1 MSSRDRRNAVA
12 HFIGGLI
19 DRLAEAQVRRPLVP
33 LAAVFAISIFFGW
46 VASHLELRT
55 RYDQL
60 LPETQPSVV
69 ELRRVEKRTTIA
81 QTVIVVL
88 EGDDEKALRELG
100 DAIVPRFQALS
111 DILSNVEDGVQ
122 EARQYLQPR
131 AGLFLDVPE
140 LEKMKADVDARWDWE
155 VSHEMGT
162 ALDDDDAPP
171 PIDRKELQK
180 HFEGAAKRKTGS
192 RKLDQY
198 KDGYYESADGKAV
211 VVLAHSPV
219 PGGDLDR
226 VQSAIER
233 MHDAVAA
240 AKATN
245 PAFAKIRVGWAGDM
259 IAGFEEYGAVRND
272 LLHVGTIGVSLVL
285 AVVLLFF
292 MRFRSLLVMGITIAC
307 ALSCTFGLT
316 QIAIGHLN
324 IATGFLFSIIA
335 GNGINVGIIYLSRYY
350 EEKRKGALTADA
362 VRMAHKTT
370 WPSTAVAA
378 IAAAASY
385 SSLLATDF
393 RAFKHFGIIGAGGM
407 IVCWCVTITLLPTL
421 LLLLDKRTIPQGIER
436 GWLARLRWRGVPFGE
451 LFAAIVPKAP
461 RLLVTIG
468 AVVAVVGVAASI
480 QYARHD
486 PMEYDL
492 TKIQNDR
499 SESSNLRHSWDVANG
514 ILGQFPSAMLV
525 LADTPAHADELQAK
539 LTKRWDEAPVGNKPF
554 EAVHS
559 IFSFIPHDQEVK
571 LPTLQALSARLRR
584 AHERGMV
591 TDDDWKEMEVF
602 LPKDDL
608 KPFGAADLPEDV
620 ARPFTEKNGTRGTV
634 VLIEPRLDVSTDDL
648 HYLIRYS
655 DSFRETKL
663 DDGTVLL
670 GCGRAVTFADI
681 LSAVVQDIPK
691 AVGLALAMTLLAVY
705 ITFRRG
711 AHSAT
716 VLGTLLVGLA
726 GVGTFLYFAKVH
738 LNFLNF
744 AALPITFGI
753 GVDYAVNVMQ
763 RYHAD
768 GDKSIIEAL
777 RTTGGAV
784 VLCSLTTT
792 LGYFALVGSH
802 NQAIRS
808 LGTVAVVGEICCLMA
823 AVLVL
828 PAFWYLVER
837 RRAARKS

>member
-1 MSSRDRRNAVA
+1 VNRRNRVA
-12 HFIGGLI
+12 HVIGGII
-19 DRLAEAQVRRPLVP
+19 DRLAELQIRQPLYP
-33 LAAVFAISIFFGW
+33 LAAVLVVSVFFGW

-60 LPETQPSVV
+60 LPDTQPSVV

-88 EGDDEKALRELG
+88 EGDDEMALRAFG
-100 DAIVPRFQALS
+100 DAIVPRLAALS

-122 EARQYLQPR
+122 EARKYLQPR
-131 AGLFLDVPE
+131 AGLFLDTPE

-171 PIDRKELQK
+171 RIDKQELQK
-180 HFEGAAKRKTGS
+180 RFESAAKRKTGS
-192 RKLDQY
+192 RNLDQY
-198 KDGYYESADGKAV
+198 KDGYYQRPDGKAL

-233 MHDAVAA
+233 MHAAVAA
-240 AKATN
+240 AQATN
-245 PAFAKIRVGWAGDM
+245 PAFAKIHVGWAGDM

-272 LLHVGTIGVSLVL
+272 LLHVGVIGVGLVL
-285 AVVLLFF
+285 GVVLLFF
-292 MRFRSLLVMGITIAC
+292 MRFRSLLVMGITITC

-350 EEKRKGALTADA
+350 EEKRRGALTADA

-421 LLLLDKRTIPQGIER
+421 LLLLDKQIIPQGVER
-436 GWLARLRWRGVPFGE
+436 GWFARLRWQGVPFGQ

-461 RLLVTIG
+461 RFLVALG

-480 QYARHD
+480 RYARND

-499 SESSNLRHSWDVANG
+499 SENNDLRHSWDVANS

-539 LTKRWDEAPVGNKPF
+539 LTKIWEAAPVGNKPF
-554 EAVHS
+554 ESVHS
-559 IFSFIPHDQEVK
+559 IFSFIPHDQETK
-571 LPTLQALSARLRR
+571 LPTLMALSARLRR
-584 AHERGMV
+584 AHERGMI
-591 TDDDWKEMEVF
+591 TDDDWKQMEVF

-608 KPFGAADLPEDV
+608 TSFGANDLPGDV

-648 HYLIRYS
+648 HYLIQYS
-655 DSFRETKL
+655 NSFRETHL

-681 LSAVVQDIPK
+681 LSAVVHDIPK
-691 AVGLALAMTLLAVY
+691 AVGLALAMTLLAVFV
-705 ITFRRG
+705 TFQRG

-716 VLGTLLVGLA
+716 VLLTLLVGLS
-726 GVGTFLYFAKVH
+726 GVGTFLYLAKVH

-753 GVDYAVNVMQ
+753 GVDYAVNIMQ

-768 GDKSIIEAL
+768 GGKSIIAAL

-784 VLCSLTTT
+784 VLCSMTTT

-808 LGTVAVVGEICCLMA
+808 LGTVAVVGEMSCLAA

-837 RRAARKS
+837 SRASSSK